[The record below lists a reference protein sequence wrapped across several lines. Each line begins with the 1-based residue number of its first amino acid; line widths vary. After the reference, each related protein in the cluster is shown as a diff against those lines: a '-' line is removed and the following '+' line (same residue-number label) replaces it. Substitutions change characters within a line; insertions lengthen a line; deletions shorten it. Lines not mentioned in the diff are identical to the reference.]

1 MSGSTFNS
9 LEHMLLCHVCF
20 EGFDESG
27 DCVPRLLPCSHT
39 LCHKCL
45 RKLTRERFV
54 TCPECRTTHPTPES
68 EERSFSQN
76 NYILTILREKHS
88 KEDNLLKEASNEH
101 DKVISFMEHCSTN
114 DDGQKDDK
122 DADADKDKKQEFLMN
137 RIKAVKNTIWKNEF
151 DVRAARAEVEKRS
164 TTSVEKLREKQ
175 EELVDYITKRIED
188 LKKNVV
194 DHKTEVLAK
203 LDQEIGVLEENIAG
217 LDALED
223 QLGRDEHDSDI
234 NNNLESIRKIEQNV
248 KRNQTDIIYRYIE
261 YYENTVPIFDLNK
274 VCGHLRQEDKW
285 VSQSSENGLTR
296 PRATGKKNF
305 SCYFILE
312 LISI

>member
-1 MSGSTFNS
+1 M
-9 LEHMLLCHVCF
+9 
-20 EGFDESG
+20 
-27 DCVPRLLPCSHT
+27 
-39 LCHKCL
+39 K
-45 RKLTRERFV
+45 
-54 TCPECRTTHPTPES
+54 
-68 EERSFSQN
+68 
-76 NYILTILREKHS
+76 
-88 KEDNLLKEASNEH
+88 
-101 DKVISFMEHCSTN
+101 HCSTN
-114 DDGQKDDK
+114 DGGQKDDK

-164 TTSVEKLREKQ
+164 TTSIEKLREKQ
-175 EELVDYITKRIED
+175 EELVDYITKRTED

-248 KRNQTDIIYRYIE
+248 KRNQTDIIYRYLE
-261 YYENTVPIFDLNK
+261 YYESTVPIFDFNK
-274 VCGHLRQEDKW
+274 LCGHLRQEERW
-285 VSQSSENGLTR
+285 VCQSSEKGLTR
-296 PRATGKKNF
+296 PRATGKNNF
-305 SCYFILE
+305 SFSFILE